1 MLSRPFLDR
10 VYAAAQWPAIAAELP
25 EVPHALP
32 LFKML
37 ALQRWL
43 DVSDGELV
51 AEVGDRLS
59 LRSFCGFDSSAQ
71 LPSIQT
77 LAGFRSHLAS
87 TRPELLDAFT
97 GRWSDVPAISVVSP
111 VYRAEGIVDE
121 FVRQVTAA
129 LQQITPDFEI
139 VLVEDGSGDGTWP
152 GVAAACAA
160 DPRVKGIK
168 LSRNFGQHYAI
179 TAGLDHARGAHVV
192 VMDCDLQDD
201 PVFIAD
207 LYAKAG
213 EGYDVVLTAQRQR
226 AQGLFKRVSARL
238 FARSIGWMAGGDGHD
253 WLVGGYSMLS
263 RHAVDSLLRMR
274 DVHRHYLSL
283 IRWMGLPTAYLPVVH
298 RPRHSGKSSYTFP
311 RLVRHAIDGWVSHS
325 SRLLYLSVALGFT
338 FLVAAVASITVI
350 IVLYFVRGFAP
361 GWPSLVV
368 LILTCTGAILI
379 SLGVVGIYIG
389 KIFDQV
395 RGRPLYIVERTLN
408 EPSSA
413 REPAQQGVSTAGR
426 EEDDLR
432 HQRHPIAPIEVQ
444 YRDRA

>member
-1 MLSRPFLDR
+1 MLSRPFLER
-10 VYAAAQWPAIAAELP
+10 VHAAAQWPAIAAELP
-25 EVPHALP
+25 EVPQALP

-43 DVSDGELV
+43 VVSDGELV
-51 AEVGDRLS
+51 AEVGDRFS
-59 LRSFCGFDSSAQ
+59 LRRFCGFDSSAQ
-71 LPSIQT
+71 IPSPET
-77 LAGFRSHLAS
+77 LADFRSRLAS
-87 TRPELLDAFT
+87 TRPELLDALIS
-97 GRWSDVPAISVVSP
+97 RWSDVPAISVVSP
-111 VYRAEGIVDE
+111 VYRAEDIVDE

-129 LQQITPDFEI
+129 LERITPDFEI

-152 GVAAACAA
+152 GIAAACAA

-213 EGYDVVLTAQRQR
+213 EGYDIVLTAQGER

-238 FARSIGWMAGGDGHD
+238 FARSIVWMHGGDRHD

-325 SRLLYLSVALGFT
+325 NRLLYLSVTLGFS
-338 FLVAAVASITVI
+338 FLLVAIALVI
-350 IVLYFVRGFAP
+350 AILILYFVHGFAP

-368 LILTCTGAILI
+368 LILTCTGVLLMSA
-379 SLGVVGIYIG
+379 GVLGIYVG

-395 RGRPLYIVERTLN
+395 RARPLYVIERTLN
-408 EPSSA
+408 APS
-413 REPAQQGVSTAGR
+413 
-426 EEDDLR
+426 
-432 HQRHPIAPIEVQ
+432 QRNG
-444 YRDRA
+444 